1 MKVSPLEKRAIR
13 RERSRSMVDLN
24 LVSLIDI
31 FIILIFF
38 LLFNT
43 SEGEVLPNDKSVK
56 LPQSTAQASPKDSL
70 VILVSGQEVQVQ
82 GRKVAAVADVLAS
95 NQDVIEPLRAELEAW
110 AGVRHAGAGDKADQV
125 RNVTIMGDK
134 DIPYRLLRKV
144 MATCARANY
153 EQISFAVLRKNKT

>member
-1 MKVSPLEKRAIR
+1 MKAAPLERRAQR
-13 RERSRSMVDLN
+13 RERSKSLVDLN

-56 LPQSTAQASPKDSL
+56 LPQSTSQANPKDSL
-70 VILVSGQEVQVQ
+70 IILVSGQEVQLQ
-82 GRKVAAVADVLAS
+82 GRRVATVADILA
-95 NQDVIEPLRAELEAW
+95 NDQDVIEPLRLELETLAGSRQ
-110 AGVRHAGAGDKADQV
+110 AGVGDKKDQG
-125 RNVTIMGDK
+125 RSVTIMGDK

-153 EQISFAVLRKNKT
+153 EQISFAVLRKNKI

>member
-1 MKVSPLEKRAIR
+1 MKATPLERRAQR
-13 RERSRSMVDLN
+13 RERSKSLVDLN

-56 LPQSTAQASPKDSL
+56 LPQSTSQANPKDSL
-70 VILVSGQEVQVQ
+70 IILVSGQEVQLQ
-82 GRKVAAVADVLAS
+82 GRRVATVADILAN
-95 NQDVIEPLRAELEAW
+95 NQDVIEPLRLELEAL
-110 AGVRHAGAGDKADQV
+110 AGSRQAGAGDKKDQG

-153 EQISFAVLRKNKT
+153 EQISFAVLRKNKI